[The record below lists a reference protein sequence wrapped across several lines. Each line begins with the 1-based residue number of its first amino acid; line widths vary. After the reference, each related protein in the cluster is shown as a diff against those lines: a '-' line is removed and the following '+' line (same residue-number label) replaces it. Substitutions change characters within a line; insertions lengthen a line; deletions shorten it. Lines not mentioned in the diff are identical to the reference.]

1 MLSTS
6 TVPDQLETRSRRVDR
21 SVAVD
26 LVRVIGVVAIVAGH
40 TWDQRHFAQ
49 AGLYTWHVP
58 VFFVLTGYL
67 WKAGR
72 STRDELGRR
81 SRTLLVPYLSWLV
94 LVTLVWTTFRA
105 LMGDDLDTRTLALL
119 PLGGDWISRP
129 YSAFWFVT
137 CLFVA
142 AVLMRWLERLHPF
155 MPWFVAGVGIA
166 WCIVDRYP
174 ISHIPESAGTAMPA
188 LAFLLAGM
196 MLRRARDTI
205 DRPLAVGLV
214 LLVPAWWLGWSG
226 ALETLN
232 VKGGNLGTP
241 LLSVLMACAISCGM
255 LLVAESLEHFIPRWG
270 RSVIFTVAACA
281 IPMILLHTL
290 SLAITERLGYPSSK
304 WTFLIAYFAPL
315 LVALVLRLTPAK
327 RILF

>member
-1 MLSTS
+1 MLSTQA
-6 TVPDQLETRSRRVDR
+6 VPEQLETRSRRTDR

-26 LVRVIGVVAIVAGH
+26 LVRVLGVVAIVAGH

-72 STRDELGRR
+72 SPRDEFVRR

-94 LVTLVWTTFRA
+94 LVTAVWSVFRVVV
-105 LMGDDLDTRTLALL
+105 GDGVDTKTL
-119 PLGGDWISRP
+119 PLLLLGGNWISRP

-142 AVLMRWLERLHPF
+142 TVVLRWLERVHPF
-155 MPWFVAGVGIA
+155 LPWFVAGVGIA
-166 WCIVDRYP
+166 WCIGDRYA
-174 ISHIPESAGTAMPA
+174 IAKIPESAGMALPA
-188 LAFLLAGM
+188 VAFILVGVL
-196 MLRRARDTI
+196 LRRFRSTI
-205 DRPLAVGLV
+205 DRPLVVGLV
-214 LLVPAWWLGWSG
+214 LLVPSWWLGWSG
-226 ALETLN
+226 ALDTLN
-232 VKGGNLGTP
+232 MKAGNLGTP
-241 LLSVLMACAISCGM
+241 VLSVLMAGGISCGM
-255 LLVAESLEHFIPRWG
+255 LLVAEGLERFIPRWG
-270 RSVIFTVAACA
+270 RILVFTVAACA
-281 IPMILLHTL
+281 IPMILTHTL
-290 SLAITERLGYPSSK
+290 SLAITERLGLPSSK

-315 LVALVLRLTPAK
+315 LVALVLRLTPAR